1 MPITGFACYELNAT
15 IECFY
20 NTSIRHLNL
29 FKVCGVT
36 VCRFDAFL
44 ALSAFLV
51 LLAALVASGIVLN
64 LLTHEGLLTR
74 CFTVTPILA
83 QKHPYTRSSTCTVT
97 RDSGKEEKAPLRL
110 VIPERGFQ

>member
-29 FKVCGVT
+29 FKVLGIT

-51 LLAALVASGIVLN
+51 LLAALLASGVVLN
-64 LLTHEGLLTR
+64 LFRHDRGSLLD
-74 CFTVTPILA
+74 VLWSPLILA
-83 QKHPYTRSSTCTVT
+83 QVPAC
-97 RDSGKEEKAPLRL
+97 P
-110 VIPERGFQ
+110 PC

>member
-29 FKVCGVT
+29 FKVLGVT
-36 VCRFDAFL
+36 VCRFDTFL

-51 LLAALVASGIVLN
+51 LLAALLASGVVLN
-64 LLTHEGLLTR
+64 LFRHDRGSFGGVMYGCLYRNTYA
-74 CFTVTPILA
+74 FWLA
-83 QKHPYTRSSTCTVT
+83 VWVGITLCDAR
-97 RDSGKEEKAPLRL
+97 A
-110 VIPERGFQ
+110 